1 MFRFGRSV
9 ELMVTLVFVIIIAV
23 SRLVS
28 LSLGRL
34 SVLKLI
40 TPGKL
45 SVVVFLTSVAF
56 GNDSRTLSL

>member
-1 MFRFGRSV
+1 
-9 ELMVTLVFVIIIAV
+9 MVTLVFVIIIAV